1 MAAILFIVIIRSEAI
16 VIVRDKPN
24 AFQLFFILRGSV
36 VPLIFP
42 QIIFVTL
49 LGIVVAATQYYY
61 PLIFPSFTLAPF
73 ALLGVALSL
82 FLGFKN
88 NASYD
93 RWWEAR
99 KQWGQLVV
107 DSRSLSRQV
116 TSYIDEQAQ
125 GGAEVQKRMIH
136 LTIAFNHAL
145 RHQLRQSDPWGDIE
159 KYLESDDIELLRQS
173 QNLPDALLRLMGK
186 NLATCRHKKLL
197 SDFLVVSLDDH
208 ITSMASVQAACER
221 IQNTPLPFAYMLLVQ
236 RTVYLYCLIL
246 PFAIVASQGL
256 VTPLFCAIVAY
267 TFFGLDALSE
277 ELGQPFGLSAND
289 LALSSMSRAI
299 EINLLEVLGQSN
311 FPEPIQPIKNRLE

>member
-1 MAAILFIVIIRSEAI
+1 M
-16 VIVRDKPN
+16 IVRNKPN

-42 QIIFVTL
+42 QIAFITM
-49 LGIVVAATQYYY
+49 LGAIIAATQYYY
-61 PLIFPSFTLAPF
+61 PEIFPRFTLAPL

-82 FLGFKN
+82 FLGFRN

-99 KQWGQLVV
+99 KQWGQLIV

-116 TSYIDEQAQ
+116 TSYIDGQAK
-125 GGAEVQKRMIH
+125 GGAEVQKRMIY

-145 RHQLRQSDPWGDIE
+145 RHKLRKSAPWNDIE
-159 KYLESDDIELLRQS
+159 KYLEPNDIKPLRQS

-186 NLATCRHKKLL
+186 KLGTCRHKNLL
-197 SDFLVVSLDDH
+197 SDFLIQSLDDH

-221 IQNTPLPFAYMLLVQ
+221 IQSTPLPFAYMLLVQ
-236 RTVYLYCLIL
+236 RTAYLYCLIL
-246 PFAIVASQGL
+246 PFGIVTSQGL
-256 VTPLFCAIVAY
+256 FTPLFCAIVAY

-277 ELGQPFGLSAND
+277 ELEEPFGLSAND
-289 LALSSMSRAI
+289 LALSAMSRGT
-299 EINLLEVLGQSN
+299 EINLLEILGESN
-311 FPEPIQPIKNRLE
+311 LPDAIQPRNHRLE

>member
-1 MAAILFIVIIRSEAI
+1 M
-16 VIVRDKPN
+16 IVRNKPN

-42 QIIFVTL
+42 QIAFITM
-49 LGIVVAATQYYY
+49 LGAIIAATQYYY
-61 PLIFPSFTLAPF
+61 PEIFPRFTLAPL

-82 FLGFKN
+82 FLGFRN

-99 KQWGQLVV
+99 KQWGQLIV

-116 TSYIDEQAQ
+116 TSYIDGQAK
-125 GGAEVQKRMIH
+125 GGAEVQKRMIY

-145 RHQLRQSDPWGDIE
+145 RHKLRKSAPWNDIE
-159 KYLESDDIELLRQS
+159 KYLEPDDIEPLRQS

-186 NLATCRHKKLL
+186 KLGTCRHKNLL
-197 SDFLVVSLDDH
+197 SDFLIQSLDDH

-221 IQNTPLPFAYMLLVQ
+221 IQSTPLPFAYMLLVQ
-236 RTVYLYCLIL
+236 RTAYLYCLIL
-246 PFAIVASQGL
+246 PFGIVTSQGL
-256 VTPLFCAIVAY
+256 FTPLFCAIVAY

-277 ELGQPFGLSAND
+277 ELEEPFGLSAND
-289 LALSSMSRAI
+289 LALSAVSRGT
-299 EINLLEVLGQSN
+299 EINLLEILGESN
-311 FPEPIQPIKNRLE
+311 LPDAIQPRNHRLE